1 MKILL
6 LGGSGQLGSDIIK
19 LSRSFE
25 DFILLSPS
33 SKDLDITNFESL
45 SLYINTHLPNI
56 IINCAAY
63 TNVDGAEKD
72 KKKAEELN
80 FNAVKNINKIV
91 KRREIFFIQISTD
104 YVFGGKGKGPYQELD
119 TTSPMTF
126 YGLTKLKAEKF
137 IQSNFREFIIIRTA
151 SLIGL
156 EGKNFFKTVIN
167 NLKSKKQMQIISDQK
182 ISVSWSKE
190 LAMAIISICR
200 KYKINQMSSLN
211 KIVHIVNKG
220 FTSWYDLGKEIE
232 YYFHEF
238 SNNTDFDSIITEI
251 SHKDWASETN
261 RPKDSRLCINEN
273 FYSDTDIVMNEWKK
287 AVKLITLE
295 FMRINND

>member
-1 MKILL
+1 MKVLL

-19 LSRSFE
+19 LTRSFE

-45 SLYINTHLPNI
+45 SLYINTHLPDI

-72 KKKAEELN
+72 KKEAEELN
-80 FNAVKNINKIV
+80 FNAVENISKII

-104 YVFGGKGKGPYQELD
+104 YVFGGKGKGPYQEYD
-119 TTSPMTF
+119 ATSPMTF

-151 SLIGL
+151 SIIGL

-167 NLKSKKQMQIISDQK
+167 NLKTNKQMQIISDQK
-182 ISVSWSKE
+182 ISMSWSKE

-200 KYKINQMSSLN
+200 KYKINQISSLN

-220 FTSWYDLGKEIE
+220 YTSWYDLGKEIE
-232 YYFHEF
+232 CCFHEF

-251 SHKDWASETN
+251 SHKDWISDSN
-261 RPKDSRLCINEN
+261 RPQDSRLYINEN

-287 AVKLITLE
+287 AVKLITFE